1 MRPTVNDRALDQLF
15 RGARSYNRWAETEV
29 PAQTLFE
36 LYELMKFGPTSAN
49 CSPLRVVFVKSPAAK
64 ARLKPHLIESNVTKV
79 MTAPV
84 TAILAYDTLFYDLIP
99 ELFPHNPAA
108 RGWFSEDPGGAA
120 ETAFRNSSL
129 QGAYFIMAARALGL
143 DCGPMSG
150 FDQQGVNREF
160 FPDGRFQA
168 NFLCALGIG
177 TAELLFPRSPR
188 LPFERAC
195 QVF

>member
-15 RGARSYNRWAETEV
+15 RTARSYNRWADTPV

-49 CSPLRVVFVKSPAAK
+49 CCPLRIVFLKSPAAK
-64 ARLKPHLIESNVTKV
+64 ARLKPHLLESNVVKV
-79 MTAPV
+79 MTSPV
-84 TAILAYDTLFYDLIP
+84 TAILAYDTRFYDLIP
-99 ELFPHNPAA
+99 ELFPHDPSA
-108 RGWFSEDPGGAA
+108 RGWFSEDPAGAA

-129 QGAYFIMAARALGL
+129 QGAYFILAARALGL

-150 FDQQGVNREF
+150 FNPEGVNKEF
-160 FPDGRFQA
+160 FPEGRFKS
-168 NFLCALGIG
+168 NFICALGVG
-177 TAELLFPRSPR
+177 TNERLFPRSPR

-195 QVF
+195 QIL